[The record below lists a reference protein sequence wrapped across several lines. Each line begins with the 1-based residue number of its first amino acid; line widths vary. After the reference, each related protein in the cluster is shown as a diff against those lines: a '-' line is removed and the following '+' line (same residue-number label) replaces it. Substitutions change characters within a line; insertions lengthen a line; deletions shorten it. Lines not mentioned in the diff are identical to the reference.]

1 MPDPGGEQLP
11 RPVRFAWRMSIV
23 HFVDPSEGERCS
35 AGPSINRIL
44 EDGTRTQQRLGVIEV
59 QLAPGWPGP
68 PPHVHRAHEET
79 FYVVSGAVRFTSGTT
94 VRVLE
99 PGGLCTVPVDA
110 PHGFGNASELEP
122 AVVLLTVSPQRYV
135 EYFRELHDLQPTA
148 AGTLDPGEVG
158 ALMARYATDVV
169 PS

>member
-1 MPDPGGEQLP
+1 
-11 RPVRFAWRMSIV
+11 MSV
-23 HFVDPSEGERCS
+23 HFVEPSEGERCS

-68 PPHVHRAHEET
+68 P
-79 FYVVSGAVRFTSGTT
+79 
-94 VRVLE
+94 
-99 PGGLCTVPVDA
+99 DA
-110 PHGFGNASELEP
+110 PHGFGNASALEP

-135 EYFRELHDLQPTA
+135 EYFRELHHLQPTT

-169 PS
+169 PSLH